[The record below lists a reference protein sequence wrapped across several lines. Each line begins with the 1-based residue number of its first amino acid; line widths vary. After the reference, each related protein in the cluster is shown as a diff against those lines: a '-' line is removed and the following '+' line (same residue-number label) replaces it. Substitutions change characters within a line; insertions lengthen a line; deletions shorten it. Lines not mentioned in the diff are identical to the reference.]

1 VTYSEVSVVL
11 RARKL
16 LGSYLLKFRPLFSFV
31 LATFVHQAIQTG
43 QQHSRM
49 VHASVH
55 KGSQP
60 NIARNWNWTCFQ
72 LINSQPT
79 NQPINSMMIYWWCP
93 KKLQ

>member
-1 VTYSEVSVVL
+1 VVSLSGHVVYTPHLALKGLIEVDVTYSEVSVVL

-60 NIARNWNWTCFQ
+60 NIARN
-72 LINSQPT
+72 
-79 NQPINSMMIYWWCP
+79 
-93 KKLQ
+93 